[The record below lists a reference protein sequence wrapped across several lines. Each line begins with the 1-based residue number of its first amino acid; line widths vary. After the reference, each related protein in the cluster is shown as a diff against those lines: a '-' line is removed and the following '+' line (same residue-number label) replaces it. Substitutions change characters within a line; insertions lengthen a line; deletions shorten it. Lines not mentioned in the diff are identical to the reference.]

1 MKGCAIMG
9 MYKGRITKIEKEEFT
24 SCLLT
29 QKVKSNNQPYYDNSP
44 KYNGSNGTYT
54 SNYHTDYYVYL
65 HLTIYG
71 ETSQDNQRVKMD
83 IRDDILRVNN
93 LKRISSKKMQQI
105 INDNV
110 CRKVTFDIINRHIIF
125 DPNMLKL

>member
-1 MKGCAIMG
+1 MG

-29 QKVKSNNQPYYDNSP
+29 QKVKSNNQPHYDNSP
-44 KYNGSNGTYT
+44 KYNGSNGTCT

-110 CRKVTFDIINRHIIF
+110 GRKVTFDIINRHIIF

>member
-29 QKVKSNNQPYYDNSP
+29 QKIKGKNQPYYDNSS

-54 SNYHTDYYVYL
+54 SNYHTDYFVYL
-65 HLTIYG
+65 YLTIYE
-71 ETSQDNQRVKMD
+71 ETLQDNQRVKID

-110 CRKVTFDIINRHIIF
+110 GNKVSFNIINERIVF
-125 DPNMLKL
+125 DPGNLKL